1 MTSARNK
8 FDNFSECFDECNLMQ
23 FNVFPCNGK
32 VLDLFYASINYIYI
46 SFTVSSEVSDHFALR
61 AEITTSAKQVKNAR
75 LVRHVYNYRKTD
87 FDGMRSIFRC

>member
-1 MTSARNK
+1 MVKCLTFFMLA
-8 FDNFSECFDECNLMQ
+8 F
-23 FNVFPCNGK
+23 
-32 VLDLFYASINYIYI
+32 NYIYI